1 VLELFEVRMSI
12 AELVVRGSAI
22 FWFLFL
28 VFRFVL
34 RRDVGAVGVADML
47 LLVIVADA
55 SQNAMS
61 GQYTTITEG
70 LILVGTIV
78 GWNWLLDY
86 VAFRS
91 KTARKLI
98 NPGRLLLISDGRPVA
113 RNMQKQY
120 ITLDDLRAKLR
131 EQGIETMGVVKRAY
145 LEADGEV
152 SIIRYAKPAHQPNGK
167 SGRKRTRPG
176 V

>member
-1 VLELFEVRMSI
+1 VLELFEVRVSI

-28 VFRFVL
+28 IFRFVM
-34 RRDVGAVGVADML
+34 RRDVGAVGVADVL

-70 LILVGTIV
+70 FILVGTIV

-86 VAFRS
+86 LAFKS
-91 KTARKLI
+91 TTARKFV
-98 NPGRLLLISDGRPVA
+98 NPRRLLLISDGRPVP

-120 ITLDDLRAKLR
+120 ITLDDLKSKLR
-131 EQGIETMGVVKRAY
+131 QQGIETLDVVKKAY

-152 SIIRYAKPAHQPNGK
+152 SIIRYTQPADDDGGK
-167 SGRKRTRPG
+167 GSGKRNRPG
-176 V
+176 A